1 MPSKS
6 SGSGPMAAVKFI
18 SDAPIQVP
26 RGLKLP
32 TVLNDEVAKYNNE
45 HLLGVSD
52 LDAIARMWFQVYH
65 SVVWLGA
72 ATNLQTVEE
81 ELTGNFVGTRI
92 KDHHHVPAFDET
104 HEGVG
109 LWFYGAM
116 QTLFKDIAQTN
127 NTDQGKR
134 FTDSVLQLTE
144 VGGSNQPLIKQFLDK
159 INAQRL
165 APGTFDLAR
174 VLEACQASTAEMSEA
189 NEYHH
194 RARDYALA
202 AIDTLEPL
210 LTLVGENLAEIHSWL
225 TADRGSK
232 TWLSEKLKIA
242 EVAALGAANY
252 DALPDEAKLAIGRSS
267 LILRGISFKIFSLI
281 YGRLE
286 GRDLTD
292 SIDGLEKV
300 INTVTAALGDPA
312 RAAWLDLLSATY
324 ASIAWHIFRKAEAAT
339 IEVRTILQGG

>member
-1 MPSKS
+1 MPGKS
-6 SGSGPMAAVKFI
+6 SNSGPLAAVKFI
-18 SDAPIQVP
+18 GVSTGIP
-26 RGLKLP
+26 RGLRLP

-45 HLLGVSD
+45 HLLGVPD

-65 SVVWLGA
+65 PVVWLGA

-81 ELTGNFVGTRI
+81 ELTGDFVGTKI
-92 KDHHHVPAFDET
+92 KDHHHVSAFDET
-104 HEGVG
+104 HEGVV
-109 LWFYGAM
+109 LWFYGKM

-144 VGGSNQPLIKQFLDK
+144 VGGSEQPLIKQFLDK
-159 INAQRL
+159 IDAQRL
-165 APGTFDLAR
+165 APGTFDLAG
-174 VLEACQASTAEMSEA
+174 VIEACQASTSEMSEA
-189 NEYHH
+189 NGYHQ

-210 LTLVGENLAEIHSWL
+210 LTPVGENLAEIHSWL
-225 TADRGSK
+225 TPDSGSRA
-232 TWLSEKLKIA
+232 WLSEKLQLNELIQ
-242 EVAALGAANY
+242 LGAANY

-267 LILRGISFKIFSLI
+267 LILAGISFKIFSLI

-300 INTVTAALGDPA
+300 ISTVTADLAEPTKT
-312 RAAWLDLLSATY
+312 AWLDLMSATY
-324 ASIAWHIFRKAEAAT
+324 ASIAWHIFRQAEAAT
-339 IEVRTILQGG
+339 TEVGTILQGG